1 MMSKQVTFGHILT
14 ILVMIIIPILIWSKN
29 VEVRFSQ
36 VVQNT
41 KTMNENS
48 LQIKDLEQSDNDFKD
63 LIHSNQIEVMNE
75 FSDLKVLIIKNS
87 KP

>member
-1 MMSKQVTFGHILT
+1 MMNKQVTFGHILT